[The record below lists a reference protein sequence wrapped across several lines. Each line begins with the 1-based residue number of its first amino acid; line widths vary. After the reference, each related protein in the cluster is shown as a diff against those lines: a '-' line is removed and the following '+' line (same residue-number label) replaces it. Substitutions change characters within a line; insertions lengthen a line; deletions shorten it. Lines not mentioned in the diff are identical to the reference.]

1 MRNLLL
7 LAALLLASVG
17 VFVVRGRDA
26 LASRDRAHE
35 ELLARERRLD
45 ELLRQVGGNGD
56 DFAGQREEHTLVV
69 ALASQ
74 RLALLEGTGTQAP
87 LPRLAALLSA
97 SPAES
102 LRPGGLLHEGLRT
115 QAGLP
120 ADSHEAGP
128 DSPSPQELALARIV
142 QVLGN
147 TGAALSV
154 DRLQLRG
161 GELSPVV
168 GVKALRLLEA
178 QVEVSGALPDVLA
191 TLEAFAPAEAGGLP
205 ALTVKDASVRRIEPS
220 SWGENLHRLA
230 TPPVRLAISV
240 DVLLRA
246 PEGS

>member
-7 LAALLLASVG
+7 LAALLVVSLG
-17 VFVVRGRDA
+17 VFVVRGHDA
-26 LASRDRAHE
+26 FASRDRAHE

-45 ELLRQVGGNGD
+45 ELLRQVDGHGS
-56 DFAGQREEHTLVV
+56 DFTGQREEHARVV

-74 RLALLEGTGTQAP
+74 RLALLEGSGTRAA

-102 LRPGGLLHEGLRT
+102 LRPGGQLHESVRT

-120 ADSHEAGP
+120 ADSQDAGP

-142 QVLGN
+142 QVLGDA
-147 TGAALSV
+147 GAALSV

-161 GELSPVV
+161 GELAPVA

-191 TLEAFAPAEAGGLP
+191 ALEAFAPSEAGGLP

-220 SWGENLHRLA
+220 SWGENLHRLT